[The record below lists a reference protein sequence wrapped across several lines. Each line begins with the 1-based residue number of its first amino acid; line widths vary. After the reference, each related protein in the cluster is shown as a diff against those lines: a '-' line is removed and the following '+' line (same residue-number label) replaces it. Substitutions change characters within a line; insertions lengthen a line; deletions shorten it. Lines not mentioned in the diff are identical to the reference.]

1 MWLVKNVSSLKEQV
15 QTNFSLD
22 PRRFKLF
29 KKKGGKTHDK
39 F

>member
-1 MWLVKNVSSLKEQV
+1 MASEKVSSLKEQV

-22 PRRFKLF
+22 PRRFKLV
-29 KKKGGKTHDK
+29 KKKGGKTHNK